1 MKLKVILPMLLAG
14 IGFNAIAMDMQQQM
28 VDMTI
33 NQMKA
38 RGDFVTLAE
47 LSGIDISTL
56 EQGYRD
62 SFTTCFNEEAI
73 MQSEDDDKM
82 NQCLMNEITTNIGVS
97 KAKFQKWVDAAEGD
111 EDNEEAMSPMD
122 NWFAE
127 MDSINEKIFALED
140 KQQLSAAE
148 TEQLQQLREK
158 KLESMAKRPGVSR
171 KEIKAITA
179 ELETLRNN
187 N

>member
-1 MKLKVILPMLLAG
+1 
-14 IGFNAIAMDMQQQM
+14 
-28 VDMTI
+28 
-33 NQMKA
+33 
-38 RGDFVTLAE
+38 
-47 LSGIDISTL
+47 
-56 EQGYRD
+56 
-62 SFTTCFNEEAI
+62 
-73 MQSEDDDKM
+73 
-82 NQCLMNEITTNIGVS
+82 
-97 KAKFQKWVDAAEGD
+97 
-111 EDNEEAMSPMD
+111 MSPMD

>member
-62 SFTTCFNEEAI
+62 SFTTCFNEEAF
-73 MQSEDDDKM
+73 MQDEEHDKM
-82 NQCLMNEITTNIGVS
+82 NQYLMNEFPTNIGLS
-97 KAKFQKWVDAAEGD
+97 KAKLQKWVDTIKSNEH
-111 EDNEEAMSPMD
+111 NEEAMSPTD

-148 TEQLQQLREK
+148 TKQLQQLREK

>member
-47 LSGIDISTL
+47 LSGLDISTL

-62 SFTTCFNEEAI
+62 SFTTCFNEEAF
-73 MQSEDDDKM
+73 MQDEENDKM
-82 NQCLMNEITTNIGVS
+82 NQCLMNEFNILFKLSVASLEVFIT
-97 KAKFQKWVDAAEGD
+97 
-111 EDNEEAMSPMD
+111 
-122 NWFAE
+122 
-127 MDSINEKIFALED
+127 
-140 KQQLSAAE
+140 
-148 TEQLQQLREK
+148 
-158 KLESMAKRPGVSR
+158 
-171 KEIKAITA
+171 
-179 ELETLRNN
+179 
-187 N
+187 

>member
-1 MKLKVILPMLLAG
+1 
-14 IGFNAIAMDMQQQM
+14 
-28 VDMTI
+28 
-33 NQMKA
+33 
-38 RGDFVTLAE
+38 
-47 LSGIDISTL
+47 
-56 EQGYRD
+56 
-62 SFTTCFNEEAI
+62 
-73 MQSEDDDKM
+73 
-82 NQCLMNEITTNIGVS
+82 
-97 KAKFQKWVDAAEGD
+97 
-111 EDNEEAMSPMD
+111 MD

-140 KQQLSAAE
+140 K
-148 TEQLQQLREK
+148 QQLREK

>member
-33 NQMKA
+33 NQMEA

-47 LSGIDISTL
+47 LSGLDISTL

-97 KAKFQKWVDAAEGD
+97 KAKFQSWVDAAEGD
-111 EDNEEAMSPMD
+111 EDNEEAMTPMD
-122 NWFAE
+122 NWSAE
-127 MDSINEKIFALED
+127 MDSINEQIFELET
-140 KQQLSAAE
+140 K
-148 TEQLQQLREK
+148 QLQQLREK
-158 KLESMAKRPGVSR
+158 ELESLAKRPGVSR
-171 KEIKAITA
+171 KEIAAITV
-179 ELETLRNN
+179 ELESLRSNN
-187 N
+187 

>member
-111 EDNEEAMSPMD
+111 EDN
-122 NWFAE
+122 
-127 MDSINEKIFALED
+127 
-140 KQQLSAAE
+140 
-148 TEQLQQLREK
+148 
-158 KLESMAKRPGVSR
+158 
-171 KEIKAITA
+171 
-179 ELETLRNN
+179 
-187 N
+187 